1 MGQAMQSRERL
12 EERNLPLEPTET
24 EMEMKKRL
32 SELDGL
38 IEQITGNLNAL
49 QSIRDRLAAQI
60 ADPPDQNGYPVTDH
74 QRIMRIVPFVT
85 NISWERIK
93 STDKNRRVVNA
104 RWLAINMLSECGG
117 TYSSGQIG
125 RFLDKD
131 HTTVLYARKGWPKL
145 YTSNE
150 NFQQIAQA
158 AWYQFYRERI

>member
-1 MGQAMQSRERL
+1 M
-12 EERNLPLEPTET
+12 EPTET

-38 IEQITGNLNAL
+38 IEQLTGNLNAL
-49 QSIRDRLAAQI
+49 QAIRDRLAAQI
-60 ADPPDQNGYPVTDH
+60 ADPPQQNGYPVTDH
-74 QRIMRIVPFVT
+74 QRIMRIVPAVT
-85 NISWERIK
+85 GVSWQRIK
-93 STDKNRRVVNA
+93 GRQKDQQVVNA

-145 YTSNE
+145 YTTDE
-150 NFQQIAQA
+150 GFQQIAQA

>member
-1 MGQAMQSRERL
+1 M
-12 EERNLPLEPTET
+12 EPTEAK
-24 EMEMKKRL
+24 MALKKRL

-38 IEQITGNLNAL
+38 IVELTANLHGVQNW
-49 QSIRDRLAAQI
+49 RNKLAAQI
-60 ADPPDQNGYPVTDH
+60 ADPPQQNGYPVTDH
-74 QRIMRIVPFVT
+74 QRIMRIVPAVT
-85 NISWERIK
+85 GVSWQRIK
-93 STDKNRRVVNA
+93 GRQKDQQVVNA

-145 YTSNE
+145 YTTDE
-150 NFQQIAQA
+150 GFQQIAQA

>member
-1 MGQAMQSRERL
+1 
-12 EERNLPLEPTET
+12 
-24 EMEMKKRL
+24 MEMKKRL

-38 IEQITGNLNAL
+38 IEQLTGNLNAL
-49 QSIRDRLAAQI
+49 QAIRDRLAAQI
-60 ADPPDQNGYPVTDH
+60 ADPPQQNGYPVTDH
-74 QRIMRIVPFVT
+74 QRIMRIVPAVT
-85 NISWERIK
+85 GVSWQRIK
-93 STDKNRRVVNA
+93 GRQKDQQVVNA

>member
-1 MGQAMQSRERL
+1 M
-12 EERNLPLEPTET
+12 EERNLLVEPTET

-38 IEQITGNLNAL
+38 IEQLTGNLNAL
-49 QSIRDRLAAQI
+49 QAIRDRLAAQI
-60 ADPPDQNGYPVTDH
+60 ADPPQQNGYPVTDH
-74 QRIMRIVPFVT
+74 QRIMRIVPAVT
-85 NISWERIK
+85 GVSWQRIK
-93 STDKNRRVVNA
+93 GRQKDQQVVNA

>member
-1 MGQAMQSRERL
+1 M
-12 EERNLPLEPTET
+12 EPTET
-24 EMEMKKRL
+24 ALEMKKRL
-32 SELDGL
+32 SELDSL
-38 IEQITGNLNAL
+38 IEEMTGNLNAL

-74 QRIMRIVPFVT
+74 QRVARIVPAVT
-85 NISWERIK
+85 GVSWQRIK
-93 STDKNRRVVNA
+93 GKQKDQEVVNA

-117 TYSSGQIG
+117 TYSSEQIG

-131 HTTVLYARKGWPKL
+131 HTTVLHARKSWPKL

>member
-1 MGQAMQSRERL
+1 MPNRERL
-12 EERNLPLEPTET
+12 EERNLLVEPTET

-38 IEQITGNLNAL
+38 IEQLTGNLNAL
-49 QSIRDRLAAQI
+49 QAIRDRLAAQI
-60 ADPPDQNGYPVTDH
+60 ADPPQQNGYPVTDH
-74 QRIMRIVPFVT
+74 QRIMRIVPAVT
-85 NISWERIK
+85 GVSWQRIK
-93 STDKNRRVVNA
+93 GRQKDQQVVNA

-125 RFLDKD
+125 RFLNKD

-145 YTSNE
+145 YTTDE
-150 NFQQIAQA
+150 GFQQIAQA

>member
-1 MGQAMQSRERL
+1 MGQAMPNRERL
-12 EERNLPLEPTET
+12 EERNLLVEPTET

-38 IEQITGNLNAL
+38 IEQLTGNLNAL

-60 ADPPDQNGYPVTDH
+60 ADPPQQNGYPVTDH
-74 QRIMRIVPFVT
+74 QRIMRIVPAVT
-85 NISWERIK
+85 GVSWQRIK
-93 STDKNRRVVNA
+93 GRQKDQQVVNA